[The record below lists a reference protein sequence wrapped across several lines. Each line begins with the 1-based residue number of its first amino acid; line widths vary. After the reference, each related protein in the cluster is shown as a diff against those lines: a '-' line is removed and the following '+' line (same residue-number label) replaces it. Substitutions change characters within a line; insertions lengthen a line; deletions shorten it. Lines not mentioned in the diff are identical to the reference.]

1 MNIFTQASVSTSDTE
16 CFHSP
21 SFSLHFRST
30 VALLQLFPKDRLP
43 IFDMI
48 QLQTKAKHM
57 GILTHAAVG
66 LRKVLGVRKGS

>member
-1 MNIFTQASVSTSDTE
+1 MNIFTQTSVSISDTDSL
-16 CFHSP
+16 HSP

-57 GILTHAAVG
+57 GMLTHAAVG
-66 LRKVLGVRKGS
+66 LMKVLGVRRGS